1 MNPDIRDQCRGR
13 WPSILM
19 NLGMDTKYLNPR
31 KNTDCPLCN
40 GGKDRYRFTNYDGD
54 GWYICSQCGKGDGM
68 MLAINHLG
76 LPFKEACNEIR
87 QIIGITKLE
96 PIKQPDIEKNTLRI
110 KKIHAGL
117 KRITPDNP
125 SGLYLLRRGITEFP
139 QQNAYFH
146 PAIPYYDEGV
156 NIGSFPCLVGMIRT
170 PEGELSTLH
179 ITYLN
184 TNGTKADV
192 PIGKKI
198 LPTMLPMTGSAI
210 QLFQAT
216 NVMAIAEGIESA
228 CSFTQM
234 EGIPCW
240 SVINSAGMSKFSP
253 PDGVKKIYVIADED
267 SNFCGTRAA
276 YEVANRLS
284 IKGLDV
290 CVVRLLD
297 KEPFYDHG
305 NQFDMND
312 YLILKAHITGCQ

>member
-1 MNPDIRDQCRGR
+1 
-13 WPSILM
+13 
-19 NLGMDTKYLNPR
+19 
-31 KNTDCPLCN
+31 
-40 GGKDRYRFTNYDGD
+40 
-54 GWYICSQCGKGDGM
+54 